1 MHLRIGLK
9 GINQQ
14 GSEMEKVY
22 SYYCG
27 ILLLVVFALVSIP
40 SGAVAKK
47 LLDFGNNSCH
57 TNTRSQE
64 KIGGIP
70 SDLLT
75 SISLAETG
83 RWN

>member
-1 MHLRIGLK
+1 MNLRIGLK

-47 LLDFGNNSCH
+47 LLDLVI
-57 TNTRSQE
+57 TRA
-64 KIGGIP
+64 IP
-70 SDLLT
+70 IQDLKKRLAEYPLT
-75 SISLAETG
+75 S
-83 RWN
+83 